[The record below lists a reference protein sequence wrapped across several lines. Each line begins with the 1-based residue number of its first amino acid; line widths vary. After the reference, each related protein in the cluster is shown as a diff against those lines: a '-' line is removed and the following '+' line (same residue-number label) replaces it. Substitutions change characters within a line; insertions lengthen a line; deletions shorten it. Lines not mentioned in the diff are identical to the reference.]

1 MAGGVAAFV
10 RGIIIDPVRSGMYLC
25 VVRVSISV

>member
-10 RGIIIDPVRSGMYLC
+10 REIIIDPVRFGPVCIC
-25 VVRVSISV
+25 VWCEFR